1 MSQAPGISHTE
12 HGAAILGTLR
22 RELGETKYD
31 RWLGNASAI
40 VQTTEGDDNHQ
51 TVVIEVENAF
61 AARWVETKFI
71 PELRTACKGLRSER
85 TPPWRI
91 CVRQNVEEHNN
102 EGEGATAQKSSD
114 FQERDHGA
122 AGHDSAETIG
132 TDPSSN
138 SNRMGTGPSSEWTPQ
153 RLATPQRQPNRA
165 NAGRMAAYRQLE
177 HFVEGP
183 SNQLAYRSVCRLL
196 EDPQHASPMSPLF
209 LHGDCGVGKT
219 HLLQGAVRAAS
230 TQFSRVRYYSAE
242 QFTNEYIRAVREHDL
257 ERFRQQLRTLDLLAI
272 DDVHFFS
279 HKEGTQNEFLHM
291 LDACLLHG
299 TKLLLAGDGHPNR
312 FKAFSRALSSRC
324 VSGMVVHIE
333 SPDVNTRL
341 AIVNH
346 LASRRGLRLEPAA
359 ATLVVERTLGTVRE
373 LEGAL
378 TRLDAMSRLENSGDV
393 IGLQLVTRTLGAA
406 ATPRPVR
413 PADVVNAVCEA
424 LNIPRHELLGNSRH
438 RRITLARGVS
448 AYLLR
453 DLTTLSWP
461 EIAHQ
466 LGRERHSTVHGAA
479 KRITKALE
487 LDESTQ
493 ALPEQGEVPM
503 RLLIDRV
510 RRNALQA
517 ERR

>member
-1 MSQAPGISHTE
+1 MPQSPGLSHRE
-12 HGAAILGTLR
+12 HEAAILGTLR

-31 RWLGNASAI
+31 RWLGNASAS
-40 VQTTEGDDNHQ
+40 VQTGEHGQDSQ
-51 TVVIEVENAF
+51 SVVIEVDNAF

-71 PELRTACKGLRSER
+71 PELRVACKGIRSDCK
-85 TPPWRI
+85 PPWRI
-91 CVRQNVEEHNN
+91 CVRQGDPIASTESSPSDDVKRSPVPPRST
-102 EGEGATAQKSSD
+102 GMSSQSQPATEASKWN
-114 FQERDHGA
+114 
-122 AGHDSAETIG
+122 
-132 TDPSSN
+132 PS
-138 SNRMGTGPSSEWTPQ
+138 RGPSSDHQ
-153 RLATPQRQPNRA
+153 IRRSH
-165 NAGRMAAYRQLE
+165 AGPMAAYRQLE

-219 HLLQGAVRAAS
+219 HLLQGAVRSAS
-230 TQFSRVRYYSAE
+230 AQFNRIRYYSAE

-333 SPDVNTRL
+333 SPDATTRL

-346 LASRRGLRLEPAA
+346 LANRRGLRLEPAA
-359 ATLVVERTLGTVRE
+359 AELVVERTLGTVRE

-378 TRLDAMSRLENSGDV
+378 TRLDAMARLEGTGDT
-393 IGLQLVTRTLGAA
+393 IGLQLVIRTLGAA
-406 ATPRPVR
+406 AAPRPVR

-487 LDESTQ
+487 LDESTHS
-493 ALPEQGEVPM
+493 LPEQGEVPM

-510 RRNALQA
+510 RRSALQA

>member
-1 MSQAPGISHTE
+1 MSQSPGLSHRE
-12 HGAAILGTLR
+12 HEAAILGTLR

-31 RWLGNASAI
+31 RWLGNASAS
-40 VQTTEGDDNHQ
+40 VQAGEHGQDAQ
-51 TVVIEVENAF
+51 SVVIEVDNAF

-71 PELRTACKGLRSER
+71 PELRVACKGIRSER
-85 TPPWRI
+85 KPPWRI
-91 CVRQNVEEHNN
+91 CVRQDTSESMESPPADDAKGSAVPARSA
-102 EGEGATAQKSSD
+102 GMSSQSQAATDASKPNWKPSPGRSD
-114 FQERDHGA
+114 NRQVRRAHG
-122 AGHDSAETIG
+122 
-132 TDPSSN
+132 
-138 SNRMGTGPSSEWTPQ
+138 GP
-153 RLATPQRQPNRA
+153 
-165 NAGRMAAYRQLE
+165 MAAYRQLE

-219 HLLQGAVRAAS
+219 HLLQGAVRSAS
-230 TQFSRVRYYSAE
+230 AQFSRIRYYSAE

-333 SPDVNTRL
+333 SPDVTTRL

-346 LASRRGLRLEPAA
+346 LANRRGLRLEPAA
-359 ATLVVERTLGTVRE
+359 AELVVERTLGTVRE

-378 TRLDAMSRLENSGDV
+378 TRLDAMARIEGTGET
-393 IGLQLVTRTLGAA
+393 IGLQLVIRTLGAA
-406 ATPRPVR
+406 AAPRPVR

-487 LDESTQ
+487 LDESIQ
-493 ALPEQGEVPM
+493 SLPEQGEVPM

-510 RRNALQA
+510 RRKSLQA

>member
-1 MSQAPGISHTE
+1 MLDQRFLYEAPPMPQSPGLSQRE
-12 HGAAILGTLR
+12 HEAAILGTLR

-31 RWLGNASAI
+31 RWLGNASAS
-40 VQTTEGDDNHQ
+40 VQAGEHGQDSQ
-51 TVVIEVENAF
+51 SVVIEVDNAF

-71 PELRTACKGLRSER
+71 PELRVACKGIRSER
-85 TPPWRI
+85 KPPWRI
-91 CVRQNVEEHNN
+91 CVRQDDSVVSTECSPAD
-102 EGEGATAQKSSD
+102 GAKDSTGTPRSAGKSS
-114 FQERDHGA
+114 QSQPSTEASKSKWNPSRG
-122 AGHDSAETIG
+122 
-132 TDPSSN
+132 PSSN
-138 SNRMGTGPSSEWTPQ
+138 HQIRHSHAGP
-153 RLATPQRQPNRA
+153 
-165 NAGRMAAYRQLE
+165 MAAYRQLE

-230 TQFSRVRYYSAE
+230 AQFSRIRYYSAE

-333 SPDVNTRL
+333 SPDVTTRL

-346 LASRRGLRLEPAA
+346 LANRRGLRLEPAA
-359 ATLVVERTLGTVRE
+359 AELVVERTLGTVRE

-378 TRLDAMSRLENSGDV
+378 TRLDAMARLEGTGET
-393 IGLQLVTRTLGAA
+393 IGLQLVIRTLGAA

-487 LDESTQ
+487 LDESTYS
-493 ALPEQGEVPM
+493 LPEQGEVPM

-510 RRNALQA
+510 RRSALQA

>member
-1 MSQAPGISHTE
+1 MSQSPGMSQHE
-12 HGAAILGTLR
+12 QEAAILGSLR

-31 RWLGNASAI
+31 RWLGNANASI
-40 VQTTEGDDNHQ
+40 QSEGSGQDHQ
-51 TVVIEVENAF
+51 SVVIEVDNAF

-91 CVRQNVEEHNN
+91 CVRPEAEAAPASDPNLAENPTAN
-102 EGEGATAQKSSD
+102 EASNPPHKAPT
-114 FQERDHGA
+114 
-122 AGHDSAETIG
+122 
-132 TDPSSN
+132 PSN
-138 SNRMGTGPSSEWTPQ
+138 SNWKPSRGPSTSHQ
-153 RLATPQRQPNRA
+153 VNR
-165 NAGRMAAYRQLE
+165 NHGGPMAAYRQLE

-230 TQFSRVRYYSAE
+230 AQFSRIRYYSAE

-346 LASRRGLRLEPAA
+346 LASRRGLTLEPAA
-359 ATLVVERTLGTVRE
+359 AELVVERTLGTVRE

-378 TRLDAMSRLENSGDV
+378 TRLDAMARLVGSGET
-393 IGLQLVTRTLGAA
+393 IGLHLVTQTLGAA
-406 ATPRPVR
+406 AAPRPVR

-479 KRITKALE
+479 KRITKSLE

-493 ALPEQGEVPM
+493 SLPEQGEVPM

-510 RRNALQA
+510 RRSALQA